1 MSLFISP
8 HVMRLIEMALDED
21 DVGFDVTSQ
30 IFFAGQHATT
40 RLIAKQD
47 LVVCGLDVARA
58 VCERVDR
65 ALVFEPL
72 VADGA
77 RLKRGELIGHVRGD
91 TVSLL
96 GAERTLLNFIQ
107 RMSGVATKTAEY
119 VAALG
124 NPKIRLA
131 DTRKTIPGWRELDKY
146 AVKIGGGA
154 NHRFTLSGGV
164 MLKDNHLAAAGGIGP
179 AVALARAQA
188 AHTLRVEVEVET
200 LDQVREALAAGAEII
215 MLDNMDM
222 ARMAEA
228 IGVIRQDRRGR
239 EVLIEIS
246 GNVTVERLPELAKLD
261 VDIIS
266 TGAITHS
273 VIAADISMKFE
284 HAVKHER

>member
-30 IFFAGQHATT
+30 IFFAGQRAEA

-47 LVVCGLDVARA
+47 LVVCGLDVACA

-65 ALVFEPL
+65 GLDFEALVT
-72 VADGA
+72 DGA
-77 RLKRGELIGHVRGD
+77 HVARGELLGRVRGD

-107 RMSGVATKTAEY
+107 RMSGVATMTARY
-119 VAALG
+119 VEALG

-131 DTRKTIPGWRELDKY
+131 DTRKTLPGWRELDKY
-146 AVKIGGGA
+146 AVKVGGGA

-164 MLKDNHLAAAGGIGP
+164 MLKDNHLAAAGGIAP
-179 AVALARAQA
+179 AVALARASA

-215 MLDNMDM
+215 MLDNMEM
-222 ARMAEA
+222 SQMLEA
-228 IGVIRQDRRGR
+228 IALIRADRRGA
-239 EVLIEIS
+239 EVLIEVS
-246 GNVTVERLPELAKLD
+246 GNVTLERLPELGKLD
-261 VDIIS
+261 VDVIS

-273 VIAADISMKFE
+273 AVAADISMKFE
-284 HAVKHER
+284 HAVKG

>member
-30 IFFAGQHATT
+30 IFFTGQRAET

-58 VCERVDR
+58 VCARVDSG
-65 ALVFEPL
+65 LEFEPL

-77 RLKRGELIGHVRGD
+77 HVARGALLGHVRGD

-107 RMSGVATKTAEY
+107 RMSGVATMTARY
-119 VAALG
+119 VEALG

-131 DTRKTIPGWRELDKY
+131 DTRKTLPGWRELDKY
-146 AVKIGGGA
+146 AVKVGGGA

-164 MLKDNHLAAAGGIGP
+164 MLKDNHLAAAGGIAP
-179 AVALARAQA
+179 AVALARANA

-215 MLDNMDM
+215 MLDNMELG
-222 ARMAEA
+222 RMLEA
-228 IGVIRQDRRGR
+228 IAIIRADRRGA
-239 EVLIEIS
+239 EVLIEVS
-246 GNVTVERLPELAKLD
+246 GNVTLERLPALGKLD
-261 VDIIS
+261 VDVVS

-273 VIAADISMKFE
+273 AVAADISMKFE
-284 HAVKHER
+284 HAVKG

>member
-8 HVMRLIEMALDED
+8 HIARLIDMALDED

-30 IFFAGQHATT
+30 IFFAGQNARA

-58 VCERVDR
+58 VCARVDPGI
-65 ALVFEPL
+65 AFTPEVT
-72 VADGA
+72 DGA
-77 RLKRGELIGHVRGD
+77 RVTRGQVFGALEGD

-107 RMSGVATKTAEY
+107 RMSGVATSTAAY

-131 DTRKTIPGWRELDKY
+131 DTRKTLPGWRELDKY
-146 AVKIGGGA
+146 AVKVGGGA

-164 MLKDNHLAAAGGIGP
+164 MLKDNHLAAAGGIAAG
-179 AVALARAQA
+179 VALARAQA
-188 AHTLRVEVEVET
+188 AHTLRIEVEVET
-200 LDQVREALAAGAEII
+200 LEQVREALAAGAEII
-215 MLDNMDM
+215 MLDNMSLE
-222 ARMAEA
+222 RMGEA
-228 IGVIRQDRRGR
+228 IGVIRADRRGA
-239 EVLIEIS
+239 EVLIEVS
-246 GNVTVERLPELAKLD
+246 GNVTLERLPALGALD
-261 VDIIS
+261 VDVVS

-284 HAVKHER
+284 HAVKYA